1 MTRNFAPKLVAALR
15 QRDLLPSLLLLD
27 VGASGGIP
35 IHYRCFGERLA
46 AVGFDP
52 QVAEIE
58 RLNQGEQNLLVTY
71 EPAWIG
77 CDDAL
82 LMGPADWQT
91 ARAKSNHPWS
101 RLSAARAAAA
111 MARGPA
117 APGPAVELAR
127 LRYAL
132 DSYVARNAL
141 SDVDIIKIDTD
152 GHDFEVLLGAAATLA
167 QCRVLGI
174 EIEVQLHG
182 AEHPCAN
189 VFHNIDRF
197 LRGRGFTL
205 FDFAP
210 HRYSRGALPARFLY
224 DIPAQT
230 VSGQVVWA
238 DAVYLRD
245 LADPDYR
252 VMHQFAED
260 HDKLL
265 KLCCLFEIFGLP
277 DCAAELLL
285 RLRREEIVDPSLC
298 RLLLD
303 DLAPEGESYDDYI
316 ARFDRDPTAFY
327 PSRSG
332 ASV

>member
-1 MTRNFAPKLVAALR
+1 MTRNFAPKLVAALHR
-15 QRDLLPSLLLLD
+15 RDLLPSLLLLD

-35 IHYRCFGERLA
+35 SHYRSFGERLA

-58 RLNQGEQNLLVTY
+58 RLNQAEPNLLITY
-71 EPAWIG
+71 EAAWIG
-77 CDDAL
+77 CDDSL
-82 LMGPADWQT
+82 LMGPADWET
-91 ARAKSNHPWS
+91 ARARSDHPWS

-111 MARGPA
+111 MAREA

-127 LRYAL
+127 LRYGL
-132 DSYVARNAL
+132 DNYVARNAVG
-141 SDVDIIKIDTD
+141 DVDMIKIDTD
-152 GHDFEVLLGAAATLA
+152 GHDFEVLLGAAVTLA
-167 QCRVLGI
+167 QCRVLGV

-197 LRGRGFTL
+197 LRGRGFSL

-210 HRYSRGALPARFLY
+210 HRYSRAALPARFFH
-224 DIPAQT
+224 DFPAQT

-252 VMHQFAED
+252 VMHRFAED
-260 HDKLL
+260 RDKLL

-285 RLRREEIVDPSLC
+285 RLHREEIVDPALC

-303 DLAPEGESYDDYI
+303 ELAPEGESYDTYV

-327 PSRSG
+327 PSHRS